1 MSELRWDPLD
11 RTWALIA
18 TERGR
23 RPTDFSPPEHRA
35 SARKEPCPF
44 CLVIDGKGPATRI
57 AERKTPDDAV
67 LVLANRFPV
76 LAVEAPS
83 ERRQVGPY
91 DSVNGVGAH
100 EVVVETLHHDRRFRD
115 LAPAQLA
122 AILLTWRDRVIDL
135 TRDRRF
141 QHVEVFKNDGP
152 SAGATLV
159 HAHSQI
165 VATPVLPPRLLRQI
179 EAAKTHWHDK
189 ERCLVCD
196 IVSFEVEHSERVID
210 DEGDFVAW
218 CPYASR
224 YPFAVELASRRHSPY
239 FGLLDEVQ
247 ALALA
252 ELLARVLR
260 VLDKALRGADMN
272 LCLSLSPS
280 TQSFA
285 RGRHGLEQLDQ
296 LWHWRIELIPRL
308 LPLGGFELGTDL
320 VINPTAPEAAA
331 AHLRGLIGG

>member
-18 TERGR
+18 TERGL
-23 RPTDFSPPEHRA
+23 RPTDFLPPERKP
-35 SARKEPCPF
+35 SPKKEPCPF
-44 CLVIDGKGPATRI
+44 CLVLQGKGQATRI
-57 AERKTPDDAV
+57 ATRKAGDDAV
-67 LVLANRFPV
+67 VVLANRFPV
-76 LAVEAPS
+76 LSIEAPT

-91 DSVNGVGAH
+91 DMVSGVGAH
-100 EVVVETLHHDRRFRD
+100 EVVVETTKHDLRFRD
-115 LAPAQLA
+115 LAPSQLA
-122 AILLTWRDRVIDL
+122 AILLTWRDRVSDL
-135 TRDRRF
+135 TRDRRL

-152 SAGATLV
+152 SAGATLA

-165 VATPVLPPRLLRQI
+165 VATPVLTPRLLRQI
-179 EAAKTHWHDK
+179 EAARTHWHDK

-196 IVSFEVEHSERVID
+196 IVTFETTQSERVID

-224 YPFAVELASRRHSPY
+224 YPFEVQLASRRHSP
-239 FGLLDEVQ
+239 FFISLDEPQ
-247 ALALA
+247 AGALAQ
-252 ELLARVLR
+252 LLSRVLKA
-260 VLDKALRGADMN
+260 LDTALRGADMN

-280 TQSFA
+280 TQSFTH
-285 RGRHGLEQLDQ
+285 GKHGLEQLEHF
-296 LWHWRIELIPRL
+296 WHWRIELIPRL

-331 AHLRGLIGG
+331 GHLRSLIG

>member
-11 RTWALIA
+11 RTWALVA

-23 RPTDFSPPEHRA
+23 RPTDFIPPERRLSPRPA
-35 SARKEPCPF
+35 PCPF
-44 CLVIDGKGPATRI
+44 CLVLADKGPATRI
-57 AERKTPDDAV
+57 ALRKTADDAV

-76 LAVEAPS
+76 LSVEAPTQ
-83 ERRQVGPY
+83 RRQVGPY
-91 DSVNGVGAH
+91 DCVAGVGAH
-100 EVVVETLHHDRRFRD
+100 EVVVETTQHERRFRD
-115 LAPAQLA
+115 LSPAHLA
-122 AILLTWRDRVIDL
+122 AVLLTWRDRVIDL
-135 TRDRRF
+135 TRDRRL

-152 SAGATLV
+152 NAGATLA

-165 VATPVLPPRLLRQI
+165 VATPVLPPRLLRQL

-196 IVSFEVEHSERVID
+196 IISYEVAETVRVID

-224 YPFAVELASRRHSPY
+224 YPFEVQIASRQHSPH
-239 FGLLDEVQ
+239 FTQIDEPRAQ
-247 ALALA
+247 ALAT
-252 ELLARVLR
+252 LLSRTLHA
-260 VLDKALRGADMN
+260 LDKALRGADLN

-285 RGRHGLEQLDQ
+285 RGKYGLEQLDQ
-296 LWHWRIELIPRL
+296 FWHWRIELIPRL

-320 VINPTAPEAAA
+320 VINPTSPEDAA
-331 AHLRGLIGG
+331 AHLRTLIAG

>member
-23 RPTDFSPPEHRA
+23 RPTDFIPPERKHA
-35 SARKEPCPF
+35 ESAPCPF
-44 CLVIDGKGPATRI
+44 CLVLEGKGPATRI
-57 AERKTPDDAV
+57 AQRKTRGDAV

-76 LAVEAPS
+76 LTVEAPS

-91 DSVNGVGAH
+91 DYVSGVGAH
-100 EVVVETLHHDRRFRD
+100 EVVVETTAHGRRFRD
-115 LAPAQLA
+115 LPPEQLA
-122 AILLTWRDRVIDL
+122 AVLLTWRDRVHDL

-152 SAGATLV
+152 NAGATLS

-165 VATPVLPPRLLRQI
+165 VATPVLPPRLMRQL
-179 EAAKTHWHDK
+179 EAAQEHWRLK

-196 IVSFEVEHSERVID
+196 IVGFENETGTRVID
-210 DEGDFVAW
+210 SEGDFIAW

-224 YPFAVELASRRHSPY
+224 HPFEVEISSRRHSPY
-239 FGLLDEVQ
+239 FVNLDEPQ
-247 ALALA
+247 AHAVAAL
-252 ELLARVLR
+252 LSRTLR
-260 VLDKALRGADMN
+260 ALDKALRGADLN
-272 LCLSLSPS
+272 VCLSLSPS

-285 RGRHGLEQLDQ
+285 RGKHGLEQLDQ
-296 LWHWRIELIPRL
+296 FWHWRLEIIPRL
-308 LPLGGFELGTDL
+308 LPFGGFELGTDL

-331 AHLRGLIGG
+331 AHLRSLL